1 MIALDLLLV
10 SAVAVGAARETTNFD
25 FGWRHQLGEPTGQ
38 PSLRDYDDSAWPVI
52 NAPHD
57 VLINTGFWTTG
68 NDTAVLNVCHVSDF
82 TAEST
87 ECESDE

>member
-57 VLINTGFWTTG
+57 MLINTPRSQKQGENTLRLRAPLHAASG
-68 NDTAVLNVCHVSDF
+68 NG
-82 TAEST
+82 
-87 ECESDE
+87 

>member
-10 SAVAVGAARETTNFD
+10 SAAAVGAARETTNFD

-52 NAPHD
+52 N
-57 VLINTGFWTTG
+57 VQR
-68 NDTAVLNVCHVSDF
+68 TARDSAHQHTSL
-82 TAEST
+82 TKT
-87 ECESDE
+87 P